1 MNGDV
6 GPGVDYRPLILDE
19 SAPGDAPMLAQL
31 RKSAR
36 IRILDLRDPLRREL
50 GKITNP
56 IEAEPTDRWV
66 YYPWRRTMVGL
77 LDETSFRA
85 LRLDRNRNKLTRAE
99 QRRLSEQRIGVVGQ
113 SVGHACAYTI
123 ALEGGCGMLRLA
135 DFDEIELSNLN
146 RVPGNIFDIGVNKSI
161 VTARRIA
168 ELDPYLPV
176 EVRTSGITEDSVEEF
191 LTGLSIVIEECDS
204 LDIKFAV
211 REGARRH
218 RIPLLMETSDRGLF
232 DVERYDLE
240 PGRLPFHGLL
250 GATTGADLR
259 GLSTKDKAPHVMRI
273 LDPGQLSARM
283 AASLVEIDETVT
295 TWPQLGGE
303 VQLGAAIVAAAVRRI
318 GLGHKLSSGR
328 VRVDLEHGLDALAE
342 PEPDEEPLLD
352 AHRPVSAA
360 APGTPIERV
369 LECAQRAPSGGNTQ
383 PWVLRGDDAELR
395 MELVRTRSSA
405 LDIGYRGSAVAIG
418 AALHNA
424 RAAAAAHGILGPHR
438 VREDE
443 AGALTASMRF
453 GSGDDALLARDYPAA
468 LSRETNRRLGNGAAI
483 SGRVLASLA
492 TAAAAE
498 GAKIRYVTDRADI
511 DQAADLLGNSD
522 RIRYL
527 TPRLHEELFAEL
539 RWPGEDP
546 LTGIDVR
553 SLELTPVEQAKLR
566 MARRSD
572 VMARLREWSA
582 GHALGEYTRDR
593 VNSSSAVLAVTLPC
607 PEGPPTRGDYVRA
620 GAAAQRVW
628 LEAGRRGLAV
638 QPVSPVYLYARQPD
652 ELVAISPDF
661 ADTLTSLQG
670 RFLDLLGVPR
680 HEIMALVL
688 RLSYAAAA
696 TVRSRRLPSGEGLR
710 RSPWGGSQQS
720 GAGDRS

>member
-1 MNGDV
+1 MNGDL

-19 SAPGDAPMLAQL
+19 SAPEDLAVLAQL
-31 RKSAR
+31 RKSPRVR
-36 IRILDLRDPLRREL
+36 IVDLRDMLRLEL
-50 GKITNP
+50 GKIT
-56 IEAEPTDRWV
+56 EPPTATSSDRWV
-66 YYPWRRTMVGL
+66 YYPWRRALVGL
-77 LDETSFRA
+77 LDEVSYRA
-85 LRLDRNRNKLTRAE
+85 IRLDRNRNKLTRAE
-99 QRRLSEQRIGVVGQ
+99 QERLGELRIGVVGQ

-176 EVRTSGITEDSVEEF
+176 EVCTAGVTEESVDEF
-191 LTGLSIVIEECDS
+191 LDGLTLVVEECDS

-218 RIPLLMETSDRGLF
+218 RVPLLMETSDRGLF

-273 LDPGQLSARM
+273 LDPGELSARM

-295 TWPQLGGE
+295 TWPQLGSE
-303 VQLGAAIVAAAVRRI
+303 VQLGAAIVAGAVRRI
-318 GLGHKLSSGR
+318 GLGQKLSSGR
-328 VRVDLEHGLDALAE
+328 VRIDLERGLDALAE
-342 PEPDEEPLLD
+342 PEPVEET
-352 AHRPVSAA
+352 AA
-360 APGTPIERV
+360 EASEPGGDSPATTAIERV
-369 LECAQRAPSGGNTQ
+369 LQCAQRAPSGGNTQ
-383 PWVLRGDDAELR
+383 PWVLREDDGGLR
-395 MELVRTRSSA
+395 MDLVRTRSSA

-424 RAAAAAHGILGPHR
+424 RAAAAAHGILGPHE
-438 VREDE
+438 VVDDD
-443 AGALTASMRF
+443 AGALSARLRF
-453 GSGDDALLARDYPAA
+453 DSGADPVLARDYPAA
-468 LSRETNRRLGNGAAI
+468 LTRETNRRLGNGGAL
-483 SGRVLASLA
+483 SDHVLAAL
-492 TAAAAE
+492 AAAARVEE
-498 GAKIRYVTDRADI
+498 GNVRYVTAPADI
-511 DQAADLLGNSD
+511 AEAADILGNSD

-527 TPRLHEELFAEL
+527 TPRLHEELFGEL
-539 RWPGEDP
+539 RFPGDDP
-546 LTGIDVR
+546 LTGIDIR
-553 SLELTPVEQAKLR
+553 SLELSPVEQAKMR
-566 MARRSD
+566 MARRTD
-572 VMARLREWSA
+572 VMARLHEWSA
-582 GHALGEYTRDR
+582 GNALGEYTRDR
-593 VNSSSAVLAVTLPC
+593 VLSSSAVLAVTLPC
-607 PEGPPTRGDYVRA
+607 PGRVPGPADYARA
-620 GAAAQRVW
+620 GAATQRVW

-638 QPVSPVYLYARQPD
+638 QPVSPVFLYARRPE
-652 ELVAISPDF
+652 ELIAISPDF

-670 RFLDLLGVPR
+670 RFQDLLGVPE

-696 TVRSRRLPSGEGLR
+696 TVRSRRLPFGDGSR
-710 RSPWGGSQQS
+710 RWGGSDKP
-720 GAGDRS
+720 GAGDRR

>member
-1 MNGDV
+1 MNGDP
-6 GPGVDYRPLILDE
+6 GPGVDYRPLTLDE
-19 SAPGDAPMLAQL
+19 SAPHDAPMLAQL
-31 RKSAR
+31 RKSPR
-36 IRILDLRDPLRREL
+36 IRILDLRDVLRVEL

-56 IEAEPTDRWV
+56 VAEEPSDRWV
-66 YYPWRRTMVGL
+66 YYPWRRTVVGL
-77 LDETSFRA
+77 LDEVSYRA
-85 LRLDRNRNKLTRAE
+85 IRLDRNRNKLTREE
-99 QRRLSEQRIGVVGQ
+99 QQRLSEQRIGVVGQ

-123 ALEGGCGMLRLA
+123 ALEGACGMLRLA

-176 EVRTSGITEDSVEEF
+176 EVRTSGVTEDSVDEF

-259 GLSTKDKAPHVMRI
+259 GLTTKDKAPHVMRI
-273 LDPGQLSARM
+273 LDPGELSARM

-295 TWPQLGGE
+295 TWPQLGSE

-318 GLGHKLSSGR
+318 GLGLKLSSGR

-342 PEPDEEPLLD
+342 PEPVEETALD
-352 AHRPVSAA
+352 GGGPVPDATAA
-360 APGTPIERV
+360 TPVARV

-383 PWVLRGDDAELR
+383 PWVLRDDDAGLR
-395 MELVRTRSSA
+395 MDLVRTRSSA

-424 RAAAAAHGILGPHR
+424 RAAAAAHGMLGPHR
-438 VREDE
+438 ILEDD
-443 AGALTASMRF
+443 ASALTALLEF

-468 LSRETNRRLGNGAAI
+468 LSRATNRRLGNGAAI
-483 SGRVLASLA
+483 SDQVLASLA
-492 TAAAAE
+492 AAAAAE
-498 GAKIRYVTDRADI
+498 GGTVRHVTGRADI
-511 DQAADLLGNSD
+511 DLAADLLGNSD

-553 SLELTPVEQAKLR
+553 SLELTPVEQAKMR

-582 GHALGEYTRDR
+582 GTALGEYTRDR
-593 VNSSSAVLAVTLPC
+593 VVSSSAVLAVTLPC
-607 PEGPPTRGDYVRA
+607 PEHTPGLTDYARA

-628 LEAGRRGLAV
+628 FEAERRGLAV
-638 QPVSPVYLYARQPD
+638 QPVSPVFLYARQHA
-652 ELVAISPDF
+652 ELIAISPDF

-670 RFLDLLGVPR
+670 RFLDLLGVPE

-696 TVRSRRLPSGEGLR
+696 TVRSRRLPFGAGLR
-710 RSPWGGSQQS
+710 RGPEAS